1 MSNAKG
7 DVVSNIGMSMI
18 KMRPSEIEAV
28 ITASYKKRNPRPI
41 LLGSPGSGKTS
52 VMYNIADNILK
63 VPRWTFQAT
72 LYDPTEV
79 KGLPVYCEEEH
90 DGKMVKIAKFLP
102 FEDMPSMNEG
112 ILIIDDITHAAQQT
126 QNAFM
131 RLILEG
137 MAGAWNLGGIYP
149 VATGNRAID
158 RAGAKDLQ
166 TAMANRFWFIEFED
180 NYADWRGWAIS
191 NDVHPAIVAYLGT
204 PFGQEWL
211 NKFDPAQQ
219 INPTQR
225 SWEMASHHM
234 KALSHNETLM
244 RKCIAGCVGDACT
257 SKFMGWMKV
266 YQKLPDLKEIMNGKD
281 IYIDDVDVMFATV
294 SALVSMAK
302 NADKKKPA
310 FQRLIDYATG
320 LPDNFIELGALVGK
334 DLFKLDVATFEKLN
348 LDKWEARYEEVVI

>member
-1 MSNAKG
+1 VTKDTPMTT
-7 DVVSNIGMSMI
+7 SMI
-18 KMRPSEIEAV
+18 RMRPSEIEEAIV
-28 ITASYKKRNPRPI
+28 ATYKNRNPRPI
-41 LLGSPGSGKTS
+41 ILGSPGSGKTS

-79 KGLPVYCEEEH
+79 KGLPVFTP
-90 DGKMVKIAKFLP
+90 DGTAKFLP
-102 FEDMPSMNEG
+102 FEDMPSQPEG
-112 ILIIDDITHAAQQT
+112 ILVIDDITHAAQQT

-137 MAGAWNLGGIYP
+137 VAGAWNLGGLFP

-191 NDVHPAIVAYLGT
+191 HDIHPAVIAYLGT
-204 PFGQEWL
+204 PFGGEWL
-211 NKFDPAQQ
+211 NKFDATHQ
-219 INPTQR
+219 INATQR

-234 KALSHNETLM
+234 KALAGNEILM
-244 RKCIAGCVGDACT
+244 RKSIAGCVGDEAT

-266 YQKLPDLKEIMNGKD
+266 YSQLPDLKKIMAGED
-281 IYIDDVDVMFATV
+281 IYVDNIDVMYATV

-302 NADKKKPA
+302 NAEKRKGS
-310 FQRLIDYATG
+310 FQRLIDYAVG
-320 LPDNFIELGALVGK
+320 IPDGFVELGALVGK
-334 DLFKLDVATFEKLN
+334 DLFKLDTSIFEKLN
-348 LDKWEARYEEVVI
+348 LDKWEARYEEIVI